1 MLRESYEKRDKVAM
15 AVFQG
20 QSASLLLEFTNS
32 PELAQKRLQ
41 AFPVKGRTPLAEGL
55 RLSRR
60 ILLGAMQK
68 ERGAF
73 PVLVLITDGRATAGG
88 EDPVQE
94 ALLEARQ
101 FAQAQIPC
109 IVIDTEQGRVRLGI
123 AGKLAKEM
131 NGKLYRLQGDET
143 ELGGLIQRAL
153 L

>member
-1 MLRESYEKRDKVAM
+1 M
-15 AVFQG
+15 
-20 QSASLLLEFTNS
+20 
-32 PELAQKRLQ
+32 
-41 AFPVKGRTPLAEGL
+41 
-55 RLSRR
+55 
-60 ILLGAMQK
+60 
-68 ERGAF
+68 
-73 PVLVLITDGRATAGG
+73 
-88 EDPVQE
+88 
-94 ALLEARQ
+94 EARQ